1 MTLPIWPGPDLLT
14 DGFVRQPGDPAART
28 KMESGRS
35 RVRRRRRV
43 FPVELSG
50 TFIMRDSEYR
60 ACSEFMEVT
69 LNGWASPFLLTIRDR
84 NGVRQARVQFAKP
97 PPEALK
103 SRLGIWQLDVELLT
117 LNIY

>member
-1 MTLPIWPGPDLLT
+1 
-14 DGFVRQPGDPAART
+14 
-28 KMESGRS
+28 
-35 RVRRRRRV
+35 
-43 FPVELSG
+43 
-50 TFIMRDSEYR
+50 
-60 ACSEFMEVT
+60 MEVT

-103 SRLGIWQLDVELLT
+103 SRLGIWQLDVELLS